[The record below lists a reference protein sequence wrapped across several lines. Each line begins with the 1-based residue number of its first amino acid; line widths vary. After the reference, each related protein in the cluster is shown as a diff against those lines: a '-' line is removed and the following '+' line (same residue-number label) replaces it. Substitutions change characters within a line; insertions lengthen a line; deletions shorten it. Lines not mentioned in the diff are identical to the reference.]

1 MAPLSTTR
9 SAHLG
14 CVLVVFLLWLVGLTR
29 VLGGG
34 SVRFGFAMCCAPNQS
49 SPHWQGSESEDNIES
64 GWMQLNFDA
73 KLVSGEIV
81 ALPRKL
87 GLALTDFLSDSCAM

>member
-1 MAPLSTTR
+1 MYWAV
-9 SAHLG
+9 A
-14 CVLVVFLLWLVGLTR
+14 
-29 VLGGG
+29 
-34 SVRFGFAMCCAPNQS
+34 RFGLVLPCAVPQINLL
-49 SPHWQGSESEDNIES
+49 PTGQGSESEDNIES